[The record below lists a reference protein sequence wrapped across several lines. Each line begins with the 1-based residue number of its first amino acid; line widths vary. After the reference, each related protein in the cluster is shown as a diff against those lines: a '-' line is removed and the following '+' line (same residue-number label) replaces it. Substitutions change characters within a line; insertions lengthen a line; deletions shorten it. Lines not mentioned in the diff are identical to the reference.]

1 MSAKLAGRGGFYG
14 GVLRSDTPLVDDQL
28 RRIAP
33 SIFAENAHESR
44 SQRYTYIPTI
54 DVLNGLRR
62 EGFQPYMVC
71 QGSTRVPGKSDFTK
85 HMVRM
90 RHVSDQAK
98 SEANEII
105 LVNSHD
111 GTSSYQMLS
120 GVLRFVC
127 NNGLV
132 CGEDISDYRVPHKG
146 NIVDQVIEK
155 AWTTLDG
162 FGYIREVTEEM
173 KSVTLTDAQAERFA
187 QAALQ
192 IRYEPEQDEEGNWLA
207 APIDAHQL
215 LNVRRSEDNQRDVWT
230 TFNRVQENS
239 IRGGL
244 AARSA
249 NNRRIRTREVV
260 GIDSSLDLNRK
271 LWTLAQFVA
280 EGMTQQAFAT
290 SDPA

>member
-1 MSAKLAGRGGFYG
+1 MAKLAGRGGFYG
-14 GVLRSDTPLVDDQL
+14 GVLRSETPLVDDQL

-71 QGSTRVPGKSDFTK
+71 QGSTRVPGKADFTK

-98 SEANEII
+98 TEANEII

-132 CGEDISDYRVPHKG
+132 CGEGIEDYRVPHKG

-162 FGYIREVTEEM
+162 FGYIREVTDEM
-173 KSVTLTDAQAERFA
+173 KSVQLTDSQAERFA

-192 IRYEPEQDEEGNWLA
+192 IRYEPERDENTGEWLA
-207 APIDAHQL
+207 APIESRQL
-215 LNVRRSEDNQRDVWT
+215 LMTRRAEDNRRDVWT
-230 TFNRVQENS
+230 TFNRVQENAV
-239 IRGGL
+239 RGGL
-244 AARSA
+244 SARSS

-280 EGMTQQAFAT
+280 QGIAQTA
-290 SDPA
+290 